1 MGFFPRRAGG
11 CPAMPSFCFHAV
23 VTRAARAGNPA
34 HACRVD
40 GMTHQHHGQGPW
52 TRMTIQPSFTPATV
66 GEGWLQLGELALAF
80 VLSALVGLEREFRQ
94 KSAGLRTYTL
104 VGVASALFMLV
115 SKYGFNNI
123 LDSGRVVLDPSR
135 IAAQVVS
142 GIGFIGGGVIF
153 MRRDVV
159 RGLTTAAS
167 VWLTA
172 ALGMACGAGLIA
184 LAVATVVGHFII
196 MLGFPRLAHLV
207 PRDHAARSAGLFI
220 SYPDGRGLLRAILI
234 RCSQLRFTIH
244 RVRIEPPAG
253 TVADTDAL
261 QDLRDRQHDTTASPA
276 GDAAAPATVTL
287 FIKVRGRRPL
297 SHLVAA
303 LSDIDGVIGVD
314 TEEADNDPD

>member
-1 MGFFPRRAGG
+1 MTAPPEFTH
-11 CPAMPSFCFHAV
+11 PAM
-23 VTRAARAGNPA
+23 
-34 HACRVD
+34 
-40 GMTHQHHGQGPW
+40 
-52 TRMTIQPSFTPATV
+52 

-115 SKYGFNNI
+115 SKYGFNNV
-123 LDSGRVVLDPSR
+123 LEAGQVVLDPSR

-184 LAVATVVGHFII
+184 LAVATTVGHFII
-196 MLGFPRLAHLV
+196 MLGFPRLSHLV
-207 PRDHAARSAGLFI
+207 PRAHAARAVGVFI
-220 SYPDGRGLLRAILI
+220 TYPDGHGLLRTILS
-234 RCSQLRFTIH
+234 RCTKLRFTIH
-244 RVRIEPPAG
+244 RVKVEQPA
-253 TVADTDAL
+253 TNIDDDVLA
-261 QDLRDRQHDTTASPA
+261 DLRDRHHNTTAQPP
-276 GDAAAPATVTL
+276 DPAAAGMVTL
-287 FIKVRGRRPL
+287 FIKVRGRRPI
-297 SHLVAA
+297 SHLVAV
-303 LSDIDGVIGVD
+303 LSAIDGVAGVETD
-314 TEEADNDPD
+314 EPDNDPE